1 MNQTNILVP
10 ELPESIHQA
19 TIINWHKQVG
29 EMITQDEILLDIET
43 EKVVL
48 EIPSSINGV
57 LKEILYPVG
66 SIVASKQIV
75 GYIQEKKNIF
85 PKKINPQLIKINNI
99 KKNNYINN
107 NNNQKY
113 NFSPSMRR
121 MYSNKN
127 IDCLKNKNNII
138 HNIPNNC
145 HDNNQKKKEKKIKV
159 PMSHIRKKIA
169 EKLLNAQNKT
179 AMLTTFNEVN
189 MQSIVHIKNK
199 YNPIFQEIY
208 HIKLGFMSF
217 IIKAVLESLKMF
229 PIIHAQIDQDD
240 IIYNKSFDINIAVST
255 KKGLITPVIKKV
267 DQMSMADIEKKIKYF
282 IVQGNEGKLELSDL
296 VGGNFTITNG
306 GVFGSLLSTPMINF
320 PQSAILGMHAIKDRV
335 VAIEKKIKIV
345 PMMYLALSY
354 DHRLI
359 DGKEA
364 IGFLNKIKNILEDF
378 SRILLNI

>member
-1 MNQTNILVP
+1 MNQINILIP

-29 EMITQDEILLDIET
+29 EIITQDEILLDIET

-48 EIPSSINGV
+48 EIPASINGV

-66 SIVASKQIV
+66 SIVTGKQIV
-75 GYIQEKKNIF
+75 GYIQKTKHIVQNKIY
-85 PKKINPQLIKINNI
+85 PKIIPSNNI

-107 NNNQKY
+107 NNEKY
-113 NFSPSMRR
+113 TFSPSARR
-121 MYSNKN
+121 MYSNK
-127 IDCLKNKNNII
+127 DTDFLTDTNNII
-138 HNIPNNC
+138 DNISNNC
-145 HDNNQKKKEKKIKV
+145 NDNHKKKKENIIKV

-169 EKLLNAQNKT
+169 EKLLNTRNKT

-189 MQSIVHIKNK
+189 MQSIIHIKNK
-199 YNPIFQEIY
+199 YSQIFQEIH

-217 IIKAVLESLKMF
+217 IIKAVLESLKIF
-229 PIIHAQIDQDD
+229 PILHAQIDKDN

-267 DQMSMADIEKKIKYF
+267 DKMSMADIEKKIKYF
-282 IVQGNEGKLELSDL
+282 IEKGNEGKLELSDL

-335 VAIEKKIKIV
+335 IAIEKKIKIV